1 MPKNAQVL
9 TTLEER
15 IIAAAAKV
23 ASMKSQTVGT
33 RPARSRTS
41 VAKRATN
48 RAEIAIKKILAPID
62 FSPASKKAL
71 KYAIRFARDYGSDL
85 TLLHVVQP
93 AVSPTFEESPAAPAL
108 SKADMK
114 DAEESLRTL
123 VDSAGR
129 AGVDGVRW
137 AIRIGVAT
145 HEIVEAAKE
154 LDADL
159 IVIATRGYKEWKHL
173 VIGSIAA
180 RVVRAAPCPV
190 LVVREKEHD
199 FV

>member
-1 MPKNAQVL
+1 
-9 TTLEER
+9 
-15 IIAAAAKV
+15 
-23 ASMKSQTVGT
+23 MKSHTVGT
-33 RPARSRTS
+33 RLARSRTS

-85 TLLHVVQP
+85 ILLHVIEPV
-93 AVSPTFEESPAAPAL
+93 VSPTFEEVPPAPAV

-123 VDSAGR
+123 VDSAGL
-129 AGVDGVRW
+129 AGVAGVRS

-154 LDADL
+154 LDTDL
-159 IVIATRGYKEWKHL
+159 IVIATRGYKDWKHL

>member
-1 MPKNAQVL
+1 
-9 TTLEER
+9 
-15 IIAAAAKV
+15 
-23 ASMKSQTVGT
+23 MKSQTVGT

-85 TLLHVVQP
+85 TLLHVIEP
-93 AVSPTFEESPAAPAL
+93 AVSTAFEESPAAPAL

-114 DAEESLRTL
+114 DAEKSLRTL
-123 VDSAGR
+123 VDSAGC
-129 AGVDGVRW
+129 AGVAGVRS

-159 IVIATRGYKEWKHL
+159 IVIATRGYKDWKHL